1 MNLITS
7 IWAKRGDEAEGADFT
22 AGNTGAIVRED
33 LASALAS
40 HHEADIA
47 ELPEEERAEAVEVM
61 VDSYIAARDVRTQT
75 AAGIAAGA
83 PADLAA
89 EVAFAREYA
98 GSSADDA
105 ERRVREYA
113 ASWGTPDRE
122 TTARIARDAAEH
134 RDVAMTIMAG
144 MAMRSVQAHHAP
156 VEVTIVSGGQVTVRW
171 DGRREGRTAETW
183 TGPRQLWNAAVEA
196 EAVRFHRTMRITGF
210 DDATADAAVE
220 QARKAMIEVSAE
232 NAEAIEATSPYRR
245 AA

>member
-7 IWAKRGDEAEGADFT
+7 IWAKRGDEAEGADHA
-22 AGNTGAIVRED
+22 AGNTGAIARED
-33 LASALAS
+33 LASALAA
-40 HHEADIA
+40 HHEADLA

-75 AAGIAAGA
+75 AAAIAEGA

-122 TTARIARDAAEH
+122 TTVRIARDAEMIHFAVG
-134 RDVAMTIMAG
+134 DVA
-144 MAMRSVQAHHAP
+144 AHEGYVTKRHADDAWTP
-156 VEVTIVSGGQVTVRW
+156 EQPNGWTYQEVTGAHGRVLYEGPSEEKARAELDAWLVCDAPETGRCCYAHNPTGGR
-171 DGRREGRTAETW
+171 
-183 TGPRQLWNAAVEA
+183 
-196 EAVRFHRTMRITGF
+196 
-210 DDATADAAVE
+210 
-220 QARKAMIEVSAE
+220 
-232 NAEAIEATSPYRR
+232 
-245 AA
+245 